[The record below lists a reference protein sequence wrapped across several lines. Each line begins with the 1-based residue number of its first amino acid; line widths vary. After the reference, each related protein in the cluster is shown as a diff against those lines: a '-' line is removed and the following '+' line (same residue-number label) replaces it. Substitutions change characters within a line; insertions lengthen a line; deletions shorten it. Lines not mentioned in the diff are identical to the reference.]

1 MQVLSV
7 TSEVFPLVKT
17 GGLADVTG
25 ALPEALKAHG
35 VTTRTL
41 VPGYPAVMNALA
53 NRSEVYV
60 FHELFGGNARLVSG
74 KAKGLDLFV
83 LDAPYLYDRPGNIY
97 LAPNGSDWPDNVAR
111 YGALAF
117 VAAEIG
123 RGAVKGYEPEVLH
136 LHDWQSALAAVH
148 THFGGGPPTL
158 VTVHNI
164 AFQGVFPAQDFGTLR
179 LPPQA
184 FSIEGAEYYGKVSF
198 LKGGLACANAIST
211 VSPTYAREICTPE
224 FGMGLDGLLRARR
237 DVLTGI
243 VNGID
248 TTVWNPFADKLL
260 AKTFASASI
269 KDRRANKREL
279 EQRFGLTQGE
289 GIIHGVVSRLTGQKG
304 LDLLANLADWLVG
317 TGARLALIGT
327 GDPAIESAFRD
338 AVTRHPGRIGAVF
351 GYDEA
356 LSHLVQGGADTI
368 LVPSRFEPCGL
379 TQLYGLRYGC
389 IPVVGRTGGLADTVI
404 DANEAALASGFAT
417 GVAFS
422 PIDQGNLQAALERTH
437 RLYADQ
443 PVWTKMQNV
452 AMSQDVSWTRSAKA
466 YAGLYKSLKHS

>member
-25 ALPEALKAHG
+25 ALPGALKAHG

-41 VPGYPAVMNALA
+41 VPGYPAVMNALD
-53 NRSEVYV
+53 NRSEAHI
-60 FHELFGGNARLVSG
+60 FKDLFGGDARLVSG

-83 LDAPYLYDRPGNIY
+83 LDAPHLYDRPGNIY
-97 LAPNGSDWPDNVAR
+97 LAPNGNDWPDNVAR

-123 RGAVKGYEPEVLH
+123 RGAVKGYEPAVLH

-260 AKTFASASI
+260 SKTYAPASL
-269 KDRRANKREL
+269 KDRRTNKREL
-279 EQRFGLTQGE
+279 EKRFDLAQDD

-304 LDLLANLADWLVG
+304 LDLLANLADWLVS

-327 GDPAIESAFRD
+327 GDPAIESAFRE
-338 AVTRHPGRIGAVF
+338 AVARHPGRIGAVF

-404 DANEAALASGFAT
+404 DANEAALASGVAT

-422 PIDQGNLQAALERTH
+422 PIDQDSLQAALERTH
-437 RLYADQ
+437 RLYVDQ
-443 PVWTKMQNV
+443 PVWTKMQAV

-466 YAGLYKSLKHS
+466 YAGLHKSLKHN